1 MNLVEHKE
9 PVDDLIEGGVI
20 GQAFGRGVGLSA
32 FHSGR
37 AASSPEIE
45 VRKWRVFG
53 VHFGYSVSM
62 ELDSDACFRAVR
74 ARDRRFDGRFFVG
87 VASTHVYCR
96 PICPARPPK
105 RENMRFYTSAAAAE
119 GAGFRPCLRCRPE
132 RAPGL
137 ASVDAVSRLVGAAIA
152 GIEEHAL
159 SSAKVG
165 ELAASL
171 GVSDRHLRRVTESEL
186 GVSPIELAQTQRLL
200 MAKRLL
206 GETHLSQTEIAFAS
220 GFGSVRRFNALFKS
234 RYGLSPRALRGN
246 ANALEGLHCRLEFRP
261 PIAWSRLLD
270 YLARRAIPGVEM
282 ADSTH
287 YRRTV
292 AIDEHRGWIAV
303 SAGKKDNALNVEISP
318 SLAPVIGAVIARVK
332 RLFDLGAV
340 PDAVSALLVQD
351 PLLAAVVRRIPGLR
365 VAGAFDGFELAVRAI
380 LGQQI
385 SVKGATTLA
394 GRWAQAF
401 GELVATPFPG
411 LNRLSP
417 SAQRMVSVSVDE
429 IAALGIVGARA
440 RSLSALAKAVLDK
453 QVVLTFAPNV
463 EEQIEALLRLPGVGP
478 WTANYIAM
486 RALHWP
492 DAFPSGDLMLMRAAN
507 ATQRQLQELSQAW
520 RPWRAYATHYLWN
533 SLPRPDQVI
542 R

>member
-1 MNLVEHKE
+1 
-9 PVDDLIEGGVI
+9 
-20 GQAFGRGVGLSA
+20 
-32 FHSGR
+32 
-37 AASSPEIE
+37 
-45 VRKWRVFG
+45 
-53 VHFGYSVSM
+53 M

-87 VASTHVYCR
+87 IASTHVYCR

-137 ASVDAVSRLVGAAIA
+137 ASVDAVSRLVAAAIA

-200 MAKRLL
+200 FAKRLL
-206 GETHLSQTEIAFAS
+206 GETRLTLTEIAFAS

-234 RYGLSPRALRGN
+234 RYNLSPRALRGT
-246 ANALEGLHCRLEFRP
+246 ASAAEGLHCQLEFRP
-261 PIAWSRLLD
+261 PFAWHRLLD
-270 YLARRAIPGVEM
+270 YLRLRAIPGVEM
-282 ADSTH
+282 VDGTH

-292 AIDEHRGWIAV
+292 SIDDAQGWIAV
-303 SAGKKDNALNVEISP
+303 SLGKKANALDVEISP
-318 SLAPVIGAVIARVK
+318 SLAPVIGAVVARVK

-340 PDAVSALLVQD
+340 PDAVAALLSQD
-351 PLLAAVVRRIPGLR
+351 PLLAKVVQRIPGLR

-380 LGQQI
+380 LGQQV

-401 GELVATPFPG
+401 GAPIATPYPE
-411 LNRLSP
+411 LNRLTP
-417 SAQRMVSVSVDE
+417 TAPRMAGVSVDE

-440 RSLSALAKAVLDK
+440 RCLSVLAPAVLERK
-453 QVVLTFAPNV
+453 VALTFAPNV
-463 EEQIEALLRLPGVGP
+463 EEQIEALMLLPGVGP
-478 WTANYIAM
+478 WTAQYIAM

-492 DAFPSGDLMLMRAAN
+492 DAFPSGDLMLLRAAN
-507 ATQRQLQELSQAW
+507 ANQKKLQGLAEAW
-520 RPWRAYATHYLWN
+520 RPWRAYATHYLWS
-533 SLPRPDQVI
+533 SLPHAGEVI
-542 R
+542 P